1 MATITVTPGHTYGP
15 TDTVT
20 STNLNDLGD
29 PAVALDTGTIVNA
42 DISASAD
49 IAGSKLLDSSVTKAK
64 IEDVADMKVLGNT
77 SGSAAAPQEVSVLDE
92 DDMSSDSD
100 TALATQQSI
109 KAYVDAPK
117 DKCLVGITSNLSA
130 SISPGSFYTVPF
142 NREISDVANMH
153 DNATN
158 NSRVTIGTDGI
169 YLITATIGTN
179 ETSNGDICIAIAKNN
194 SEVVR
199 VKFDTGSTDDGQS
212 INISHM
218 DSLSASDYIEVRLVN
233 ISGLST
239 TINTRTFLSVAE
251 LA

>member
-29 PAVALDTGTIVNA
+29 PAVALDAGTIVNA

-130 SISPGSFYTVPF
+130 TISGGFYTVPF

-233 ISGLST
+233 ISGNST
-239 TINTRTFLSVAE
+239 TINTKTFLSVAE

>member
-77 SGSAAAPQEVSVLDE
+77 SGSATAPQEVSVLDE

-130 SISPGSFYTVPF
+130 TISGGFYTVPF

-179 ETSNGDICIAIAKNN
+179 ETDNGDIGIAIAKNN

-199 VKFDTGSTDDGQS
+199 VKFDTGSTVDGHS

-218 DSLSASDYIEVRLVN
+218 DSLSAGDYIEVRLVN
-233 ISGLST
+233 IAGNST
-239 TINTRTFLSVAE
+239 TINTKTFLSVAE